1 MAEHF
6 ASEQLSNGV
15 RIDFNDVT
23 NRYYGD
29 YHRICIE
36 VELRFASDDYA
47 QAHRFQTLERMGV
60 SGGDLVEA
68 QQQVLTSFRQ
78 GTMKYM
84 LNDNFEAKFRKSS
97 KTRKSILLPGLK

>member
-1 MAEHF
+1 MADLF

-36 VELRFASDDYA
+36 VELRFASDDYS
-47 QAHRFQTLERMGV
+47 QTYKFQTLERMGV
-60 SGGDLVEA
+60 SGGELAEV

-84 LNDNFEAKFRKSS
+84 GNENFEKKFIHSS
-97 KTRKSILLPGLK
+97 KTRKNILLPGLK

>member
-15 RIDFNDVT
+15 CINFNDQT

-29 YHRICIE
+29 YHRVCIE
-36 VELRFASDDYA
+36 VELRFASDKYT
-47 QAHRFQTLERMGV
+47 QTHTFQTLERMGV
-60 SGGDLVEA
+60 SSGDLEGVK
-68 QQQVLTSFRQ
+68 QQILASFRQ
-78 GTMKYM
+78 GTMRYM
-84 LNDNFEAKFRKSS
+84 ASDNFEAKFLQSI